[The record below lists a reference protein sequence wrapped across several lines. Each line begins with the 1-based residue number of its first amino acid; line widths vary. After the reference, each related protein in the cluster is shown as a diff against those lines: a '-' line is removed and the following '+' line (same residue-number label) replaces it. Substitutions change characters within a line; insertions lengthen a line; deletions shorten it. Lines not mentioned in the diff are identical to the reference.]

1 MTYKGNR
8 FYKIIYNS
16 YTVEGK
22 RNSECKQMFFDSR
35 YRIVNRM
42 ELVDFI
48 DENEISLNKNEL
60 IHIFYY
66 ILYSFFD

>member
-1 MTYKGNR
+1 
-8 FYKIIYNS
+8 
-16 YTVEGK
+16 
-22 RNSECKQMFFDSR
+22 MFVDSR

-48 DENEISLNKNEL
+48 DENEISLNNNEL
-60 IHIFYY
+60 IHILYY